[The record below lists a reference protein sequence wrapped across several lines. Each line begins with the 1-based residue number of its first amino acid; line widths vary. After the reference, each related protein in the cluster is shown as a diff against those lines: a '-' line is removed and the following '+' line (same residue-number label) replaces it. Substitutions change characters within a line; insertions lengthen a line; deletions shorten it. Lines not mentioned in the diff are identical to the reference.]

1 MYDDDDELSQSVPP
15 HPRMT
20 LPPPSV
26 SLFSPSQ
33 VARVCEAL
41 QESGEFERLAR
52 FLWSLPPSLT
62 LRHHEGLTCAHSACQ
77 DSELLGNPLPP
88 ATWLAPYCGQAP
100 AFHLEPFGT
109 LRPGD
114 RFLGPLVDRSP
125 VRKKLSRDSVQDG
138 EQKANGFKERTRNL
152 LREWYLQDPYPNP
165 SRKRHL
171 AQATGLTPTQVGNWF
186 KNRRQ
191 RDRAASAKNRLQKEP
206 PGQPSDSSH
215 PPRNKS
221 PPGAPCQ
228 PTDTSTPTEQG
239 DPTSPTSEDKDDQ
252 GAQKSWGD

>member
-1 MYDDDDELSQSVPP
+1 
-15 HPRMT
+15 MT

-62 LRHHEGLTCAHSACQ
+62 LRPHEGFTCGPTACQ
-77 DSELLGNPLPP
+77 DLELLGAPLPSAP
-88 ATWLAPYCGQAP
+88 WRAPYCSQAA
-100 AFHLEPFGT
+100 AFHLEPLGA

-114 RFLGPLVDRSP
+114 RFPGQPAERSP
-125 VRKKLSRDSVQDG
+125 ARKKVSHLPRDSAPDR
-138 EQKANGFKERTRNL
+138 EQKASSFKERTRNL

-171 AQATGLTPTQVGNWF
+171 AQTTGLTPTQVGNWF

-191 RDRAASAKNRLQKEP
+191 RDRAASAKHR
-206 PGQPSDSSH
+206 
-215 PPRNKS
+215 
-221 PPGAPCQ
+221 
-228 PTDTSTPTEQG
+228 
-239 DPTSPTSEDKDDQ
+239 
-252 GAQKSWGD
+252 

>member
-1 MYDDDDELSQSVPP
+1 
-15 HPRMT
+15 MT
-20 LPPPSV
+20 LPPPSM

-52 FLWSLPPSLT
+52 FLWSLPPSLST
-62 LRHHEGLTCAHSACQ
+62 LQHHEGLNCTHSTCQ
-77 DSELLGNPLPP
+77 DSESLGNLLPT
-88 ATWLAPYCGQAP
+88 ATWLAPYRSQAS

-114 RFLGPLVDRSP
+114 RFLGPVVDRSP
-125 VRKKLSRDSVQDG
+125 SRKKLPSLLRDSVQDR
-138 EQKANGFKERTRNL
+138 EQKVNGFKERTRNL

-206 PGQPSDSSH
+206 PTQHNDSTH
-215 PPRNKS
+215 PPRNES
-221 PPGAPCQ
+221 PPSAPCQ
-228 PTDTSTPTEQG
+228 PKDSSSSTEQ
-239 DPTSPTSEDKDDQ
+239 DYPTAPTSDKNSH
-252 GAQKSWGD
+252 GGLKSWDD

>member
-1 MYDDDDELSQSVPP
+1 
-15 HPRMT
+15 MT

-41 QESGEFERLAR
+41 HESGEFERLAR

-62 LRHHEGLTCAHSACQ
+62 LRHHEGLTYTPATCQ
-77 DSELLGNPLPP
+77 DLELLANPLPSG
-88 ATWLAPYCGQAP
+88 TWLAPYCNQAT
-100 AFHLEPFGT
+100 AYHLEPLGA

-114 RFLGPLVDRSP
+114 RCLPGHPAERSP
-125 VRKKLSRDSVQDG
+125 ARKKVSNLPRDSTQDG
-138 EQKANGFKERTRNL
+138 DQKASSFKERTRNL

-171 AQATGLTPTQVGNWF
+171 AQTTGLTPTQVGNWF

-191 RDRAASAKNRLQKEP
+191 RDRAASAKHRLQKEP
-206 PGQPSDSSH
+206 LTQPGDSRTEGLNGTPCLVEGRSAPSE
-215 PPRNKS
+215 PRN
-221 PPGAPCQ
+221 PTAPINE
-228 PTDTSTPTEQG
+228 DENSQG
-239 DPTSPTSEDKDDQ
+239 VE
-252 GAQKSWGD
+252 KSWED

>member
-1 MYDDDDELSQSVPP
+1 
-15 HPRMT
+15 MT

-33 VARVCEAL
+33 VARVCDAL

-62 LRHHEGLTCAHSACQ
+62 LRHHEGLSCAHSTWQ
-77 DSELLGNPLPP
+77 DSELLGNPPP
-88 ATWLAPYCGQAP
+88 LASWLAPYCNQTPA
-100 AFHLEPFGT
+100 AFHLEPFRT

-114 RFLGPLVDRSP
+114 RFLGPLADRP
-125 VRKKLSRDSVQDG
+125 PPTHKKLPSLSRDPVQDR
-138 EQKANGFKERTRNL
+138 EQKVNGFKERTRNL

-206 PGQPSDSSH
+206 GESKD
-215 PPRNKS
+215 PPRNES

-228 PTDTSTPTEQG
+228 PEDRNTHTKQGGPTE
-239 DPTSPTSEDKDDQ
+239 PTDDKKNNQ
-252 GAQKSWGD
+252 GALKNWRN

>member
-1 MYDDDDELSQSVPP
+1 
-15 HPRMT
+15 MT

-62 LRHHEGLTCAHSACQ
+62 FRHHDGLRCAHAACQ
-77 DSELLGNPLPP
+77 DSELLANPLPS
-88 ATWLAPYCGQAP
+88 ATWLAPCCGQAP
-100 AFHLEPFGT
+100 VFHLEPFGT

-114 RFLGPLVDRSP
+114 RFWGPLVDRP
-125 VRKKLSRDSVQDG
+125 PAHKKLPSLSRDPVQDG
-138 EQKANGFKERTRNL
+138 EQKMNGFKERTRNL

-206 PGQPSDSSH
+206 PIQLSGSKD
-215 PPRNKS
+215 PPRDES
-221 PPGAPCQ
+221 PPGAPCL
-228 PTDTSTPTEQG
+228 PEDSSMPTEQG
-239 DPTSPTSEDKDDQ
+239 DPTAPTSEDKSNQ
-252 GAQKSWGD
+252 GALKSWGD

>member
-1 MYDDDDELSQSVPP
+1 
-15 HPRMT
+15 MT

-52 FLWSLPPSLT
+52 FLWSLPPSLA
-62 LRHHEGLTCAHSACQ
+62 LRHHEGLTCAYSACQ
-77 DSELLGNPLPP
+77 DLELLGNPLPS
-88 ATWLAPYCGQAP
+88 ATWLAPYCSQAP
-100 AFHLEPFGT
+100 AFHLEPFRT

-114 RFLGPLVDRSP
+114 RFLGPLVDQAP
-125 VRKKLSRDSVQDG
+125 ARKKLSRDPVQDG
-138 EQKANGFKERTRNL
+138 EQKVNGFKERTRNL

-206 PGQPSDSSH
+206 PSQPSDSSQ
-215 PPRNKS
+215 PPRNES
-221 PPGAPCQ
+221 PPDAPCQ
-228 PTDTSTPTEQG
+228 TKDTSTPTEQG
-239 DPTSPTSEDKDDQ
+239 DPTAPTSEDKNGQ
-252 GAQKSWGD
+252 EAQKSWEDQPI